1 MVVEYNSLVIAST
14 WVIGLL
20 PPGHSLGTGKNLP
33 YRNNG
38 CQSSFPQGQ
47 FDVFFHWYY
56 HLAAIFVSSIG
67 LEDIMEHIETFT
79 KFTQQALKEGQQN
92 LSLLNTEMFL
102 MRKAVL
108 QNRIALDVI
117 TASQG
122 DTYAVI

>member
-1 MVVEYNSLVIAST
+1 MAANPLFLKASLTCS
-14 WVIGLL
+14 
-20 PPGHSLGTGKNLP
+20 
-33 YRNNG
+33 
-38 CQSSFPQGQ
+38 
-47 FDVFFHWYY
+47 VFRWYY